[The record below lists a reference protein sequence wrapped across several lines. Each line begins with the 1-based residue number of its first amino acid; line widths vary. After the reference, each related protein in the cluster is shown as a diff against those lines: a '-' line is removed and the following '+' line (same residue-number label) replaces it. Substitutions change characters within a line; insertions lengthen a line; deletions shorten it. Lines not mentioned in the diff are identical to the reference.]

1 MSLLSFSP
9 RTRQN
14 SGVCHHSH
22 LLAWVFSLWTLILCL
37 HSSTLPIFRFWT
49 LVLCLPCKPFTH
61 RTLSSAPLTSFE
73 GWCQLSA
80 PANWK
85 NTLRKRK
92 PFLLSDS
99 FGVSVSGLLPLLLL
113 ISGKE
118 HNTIMVCGRSSCLP
132 QGSQGVM
139 RGMRVRA
146 TVT

>member
-22 LLAWVFSLWTLILCL
+22 LLAWVFSLWTLVLCL

-49 LVLCLPCKPFTH
+49 LVLCLPRKPFTH

-80 PANWK
+80 AVNGI

-99 FGVSVSGLLPLLLL
+99 FGVSVSGRLPLLLL

-118 HNTIMVCGRSSCLP
+118 HNTMWVCGRASYFP
-132 QGSQGVM
+132 HGSRGVM

-146 TVT
+146 TVP